1 MLDRSG
7 HLIAMPKMPLATA
20 GMALSMWVIATGAGW
35 PQAAPPQ
42 AAPSPS
48 MSPPST
54 SSPSTLSPSTLSPS
68 TSSPSLGLQT
78 PAQQATPAQP
88 APAQGS
94 PAPPSP
100 PPVRQENPGLIN
112 EMGKLFDKSLSIL
125 PTLKSPGE
133 TLDDLNARAKD
144 AGETLSRL
152 ATPAMVSGRMKCVV
166 AANGAPDCKAAADRL
181 CQTREFKEGKS
192 LTTDSAETCSA
203 RVLIPGRVRKPDDCR
218 TDNYVTRALC
228 Q

>member
-7 HLIAMPKMPLATA
+7 HLIAMPKTPLATA
-20 GMALSMWVIATGAGW
+20 GMALSIWVIATGSGW
-35 PQAAPPQ
+35 PQA
-42 AAPSPS
+42 SS
-48 MSPPST
+48 ISTPST
-54 SSPSTLSPSTLSPS
+54 SSPST
-68 TSSPSLGLQT
+68 SSPSPGLQT

-94 PAPPSP
+94 PAPPP
-100 PPVRQENPGLIN
+100 ARQENPGLIN

-166 AANGAPDCKAAADRL
+166 AANGSPDCKAAADRL
-181 CQTREFKEGKS
+181 CQTKEFKEGKS